1 MEKSLF
7 RNHSLGTLIYCET
20 LKRLIIINSVNYFK
34 QKSESGTYKQLADAI
49 LAHPE
54 NRLSTDFAR
63 PEKLAPLARTGK
75 YAFLNVQIQLFHAQ
89 IIFC

>member
-1 MEKSLF
+1 M
-7 RNHSLGTLIYCET
+7 
-20 LKRLIIINSVNYFK
+20 INSVNYFK

-63 PEKLAPLARTGK
+63 PEKLVGSNWKIRFP
-75 YAFLNVQIQLFHAQ
+75 
-89 IIFC
+89 